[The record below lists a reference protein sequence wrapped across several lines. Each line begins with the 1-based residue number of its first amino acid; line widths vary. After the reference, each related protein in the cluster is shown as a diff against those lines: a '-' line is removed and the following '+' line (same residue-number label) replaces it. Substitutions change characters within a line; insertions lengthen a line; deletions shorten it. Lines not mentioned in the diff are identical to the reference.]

1 MVRKSKL
8 EIRVDILK
16 ILASQGPKKLT
27 QLVHKTDLSQ
37 SVLKKHLDFLIQQDL
52 VEEQNLGKD
61 EIFYAITG
69 RSLKVLDIVVPIFEG
84 THKIPPL
91 LY

>member
-1 MVRKSKL
+1 MRRSKL
-8 EIRVDILK
+8 EIHVGILK

-37 SVLKKHLDFLIQQDL
+37 SVLKKHLDFLIQQDF

-69 RSLKVLDIVVPIFEG
+69 RGLKVLDIVAPKIEG
-84 THKIPPL
+84 AHKIPPL

>member
-1 MVRKSKL
+1 VVRKSKL

-27 QLVHKTDLSQ
+27 QLVHKTNLSQ
-37 SVLKKHLDFLIQQDL
+37 SVLEQHLDFLVQQDL

-69 RSLKVLDIVVPIFEG
+69 RALCMHALLCVRAHSSLPPIYE
-84 THKIPPL
+84 
-91 LY
+91 

>member
-1 MVRKSKL
+1 VVRRSKL

-27 QLVHKTDLSQ
+27 QLVHKTNLSQ
-37 SVLKKHLDFLIQQDL
+37 SVLEQHLDFLVQQDL

-61 EIFYAITG
+61 KIFYAITG
-69 RSLKVLDIVVPIFEG
+69 RALCMHACIVGCACALKPSTYL
-84 THKIPPL
+84 
-91 LY
+91 

>member
-16 ILASQGPKKLT
+16 MFASQGPKKLT
-27 QLVHKTDLSQ
+27 QLMHETNLSR
-37 SVLKKHLDFLIQQDL
+37 SVLEQHLDFLIQQNL
-52 VEEQNLGKD
+52 VEEQNLGKG

-69 RSLKVLDIVVPIFEG
+69 RALCMHALVGVRAHLS
-84 THKIPPL
+84 PPTI
-91 LY
+91 YE

>member
-1 MVRKSKL
+1 MRKSKL

-27 QLVHKTDLSQ
+27 QLMHKTNLSQ
-37 SVLKKHLDFLIQQDL
+37 SVLELHLDFLIQQNL

-69 RSLKVLDIVVPIFEG
+69 RALCMHALVGVRAHSSLPTIYE
-84 THKIPPL
+84 
-91 LY
+91 

>member
-1 MVRKSKL
+1 MRRSKL
-8 EIRVDILK
+8 EIHVGILK

-37 SVLKKHLDFLIQQDL
+37 SVLKKHLDFLIQQDF

-61 EIFYAITG
+61 KIFYAITG
-69 RSLKVLDIVVPIFEG
+69 RSLKVLDIVAPKIEG
-84 THKIPPL
+84 VHKIPPL